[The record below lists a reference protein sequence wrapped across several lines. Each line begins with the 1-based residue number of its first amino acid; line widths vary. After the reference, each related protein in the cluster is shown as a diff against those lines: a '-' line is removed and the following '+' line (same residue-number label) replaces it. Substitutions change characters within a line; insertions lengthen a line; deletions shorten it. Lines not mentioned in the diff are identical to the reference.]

1 MVGYKDLD
9 KTPRRGRPVTAR
21 QLPAG
26 THPKC
31 PSCDR
36 YKCVDDVDWLPHHGG
51 KRGTQGRANG
61 GDHCCAECR
70 DGTGT
75 HGKYCHAIYK
85 NEERLR
91 AGAAP
96 EGAGEAKEVEIAGV
110 EMTERPVL
118 AGVVLRV
125 DAPPPADDELVL
137 PPGIKACPACGMLL
151 EKISG
156 DNQMM
161 CGCEA
166 KPAGGTYRKALAG
179 GGCGSRLRPHVRLRD
194 APAPRLRRAGRARE
208 RAAGPLRAALALM
221 AAKLTAT
228 LPDLSRR
235 GPRRII

>member
-1 MVGYKDLD
+1 MRGAA
-9 KTPRRGRPVTAR
+9 PRAPPVAR
-21 QLPAG
+21 RS
-26 THPKC
+26 KC

-70 DGTGT
+70 DGAGT

-96 EGAGEAKEVEIAGV
+96 EGAGEAKDVEIAGV
-110 EMTERPVL
+110 EMTERPAL

-179 GGCGSRLRPHVRLRD
+179 GGCGHMFDFATLRPLGCGAPGEPANERPVRL
-194 APAPRLRRAGRARE
+194 AR
-208 RAAGPLRAALALM
+208 G
-221 AAKLTAT
+221 
-228 LPDLSRR
+228 
-235 GPRRII
+235 